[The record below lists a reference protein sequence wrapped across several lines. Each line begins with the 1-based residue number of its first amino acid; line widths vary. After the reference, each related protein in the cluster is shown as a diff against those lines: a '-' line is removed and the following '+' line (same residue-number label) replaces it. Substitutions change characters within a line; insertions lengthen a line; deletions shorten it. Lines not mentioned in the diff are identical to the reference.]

1 MPFWQLLLL
10 IFGYAALVFVMLPVH
25 ELAHAWAA
33 TRLGD
38 DTPRWHGRLSFNP
51 LKHLDP
57 IGTVMLVLF
66 GFGYAR
72 PVPINPRNFSN
83 PKRDTALTALAGPAS
98 NVLMALL
105 SLLLFRMAQLATGNK
120 ILLAY
125 AGVMLVSV
133 FARINLQ
140 LAVFNL
146 LPIPPLDGSRIFSAV
161 LPARVTWFL
170 DRYHEHLRIVV
181 LVLIVSGAL
190 DAPIDW
196 LATLLGNLLC
206 TIVGLPNQF

>member
-1 MPFWQLLLL
+1 MPFWQLLLT

-25 ELAHAWAA
+25 ELAHAWVA

-72 PVPINPRNFSN
+72 AVPINPRNFSN
-83 PKRDTALTALAGPAS
+83 PKRDTALTALAGPAA

-105 SLLLFRMAQLATGNK
+105 SLLLFRVVKLATGNK
-120 ILLAY
+120 LLLAY
-125 AGVMLVSV
+125 AGVILVQV
-133 FARINLQ
+133 FAHINLQ
-140 LAVFNL
+140 LAIFNL

-161 LPARVTWFL
+161 LPARAVWFM
-170 DRYHEHLRIVV
+170 DRYHDYLRIAV

-196 LATLLGNLLC
+196 LATLLGNFLC
-206 TIVGLPNQF
+206 VIVGLPGQF